1 MVVYSGMDPS
11 NADALALAVQGY
23 KQKGGGKILVTTKIV
38 HADGTVEIF
47 GSDATW
53 KANCL
58 DGAARQ
64 ECCLGGNYHAPREN
78 WALDAFPA
86 GWTGATFDDASWEPA
101 AAQKAFAPLEAKASR
116 PVGRFDDW
124 HRAVAITEVKETVCA
139 AAPQNERLYLTCNG
153 TSTIEAVVFAD
164 FGAPSGACAAPRG
177 AAAAGMIPTQNA
189 NASGSP
195 ANSFETDAT
204 CMLMDPVFKH
214 LNGLVEY
221 DARRAGG
228 VKKCR
233 YAGDLTF
240 TRQLVAKGPRWFK
253 DIEVDVFGEKE
264 DPLLQV
270 SVSESHIPD
279 GNGLT
284 GELTKLAAGPVVD
297 ALQVVAFYD
306 GGELRFIK
314 TPAFDE
320 AVTALRFVV
329 QPAGVPDPTD
339 VAALRRW
346 GFNDAPMELECTDL
360 GKCWK
365 LLPANQKYASGGDLD
380 FWKYH
385 DLATTSAML
394 CAGRVVPRK
403 EHGRIWRGCLALYA
417 RTPGWALRLERTRVG
432 GRPKLEL
439 LALTKSIRKQIP
451 KLLDYSRA
459 GVVSGIGGSYALHHL
474 MSENGTSAGWEP
486 NDIDYY
492 HIRHGDAAS
501 RLGDSIAAFKAAL
514 VADDGPFPGGVTL
527 EMDDVTRLAHLYPPV
542 DNLRPTIVNDFLPK
556 ITFLDGVTGGRH
568 QVKMEKISFIE
579 IETGNPAN
587 VTLEAIL
594 ASYDIDVC
602 SVGMRFVDGEWR
614 FICGDDAAAAIEA
627 KTMTVREGRVT
638 KRTMPRVKKYKSRG
652 FSLSEAG
659 TGALTAGVLAL

>member
-1 MVVYSGMDPS
+1 MDVDEASPSTVKHRPGVLTNCFREVGLSGFLEADSFSSLLAVSKAPSEGFDPCALTLAWRSAAVRSMAAYSLTSRTAIGA
-11 NADALALAVQGY
+11 NGLLALDHLTR
-23 KQKGGGKILVTTKIV
+23 IDLVDKVLSLAIV
-38 HADGTVEIF
+38 NPHCDAHADFDFELEHYDGDWNDEGEHATTGFMDAWDQERVRGVIT
-47 GSDATW
+47 GSTA
-53 KANCL
+53 
-58 DGAARQ
+58 
-64 ECCLGGNYHAPREN
+64 
-78 WALDAFPA
+78 
-86 GWTGATFDDASWEPA
+86 
-101 AAQKAFAPLEAKASR
+101 
-116 PVGRFDDW
+116 
-124 HRAVAITEVKETVCA
+124 
-139 AAPQNERLYLTCNG
+139 LYLFLQEQGRTP
-153 TSTIEAVVFAD
+153 SSVPAVV
-164 FGAPSGACAAPRG
+164 
-177 AAAAGMIPTQNA
+177 TV
-189 NASGSP
+189 
-195 ANSFETDAT
+195 TL
-204 CMLMDPVFKH
+204 LMDPVFKH

-346 GFNDAPMELECTDL
+346 GFNDAPMELECADL

-432 GRPKLEL
+432 GRPKIEL

-614 FICGDDAAAAIEA
+614 FVCADDAAAAIEA